1 MDTAKPLA
9 GLKVI
14 ELGTLIAGPFAAR
27 ICAEF
32 GAQVIKVESPNGGD
46 PLRKWRKLYEGTSLW
61 WFVQARNKQSLT
73 LNLKDADGIAILKKL
88 ISEADILIENFRPGT
103 LEKLGLDWDT
113 LHALNPAL
121 VMVRLSGFGQ
131 TRPQK
136 DQPGFGAV
144 GESMGGLRYIT
155 AFEDRPPVRTGISI
169 GDSIAALWGVIGAL
183 MALRHREVNHG
194 KGQIVD
200 VALYEA
206 VFAMMESM
214 VPEFDVM
221 GFVRERTGNIM
232 PGITPSSIHTCSDG
246 KAVQIGANGD
256 AIFQRFM
263 RAIGRDDLADDP
275 TLADNAGRDTRR
287 DELYALIDGW
297 AASLAQDEVL
307 KVLEQAE
314 VPASKIYSAA
324 DMFTDPQYLA
334 REMFLNAT
342 LPDGKSFKMPG
353 ITPSSIHTCSDG
365 KAVQIGAN
373 GDAIFQR
380 FMRAIG
386 RDDLAAD
393 PTLADNAGRDA
404 RRDELYTL
412 IDRWAASLPQ
422 EQVLQVLEQA
432 EVPASKIYSAADM
445 FTDPQYLAREMFLN
459 ATLPDGKPFKMPGI
473 VPKLSETP
481 GSAEW
486 TGPALGEHT
495 DSILQRLGYDA
506 TQIAELRGRGA
517 I

>member
-1 MDTAKPLA
+1 MHSAKPLA

-32 GAQVIKVESPNGGD
+32 GAEVIKVESPNGGD

-73 LNLKDADGIAILKKL
+73 LNLKDADGIAILKQL
-88 ISEADILIENFRPGT
+88 LSEADILIENFRPGT

-131 TRPQK
+131 TGPLK

-155 AFEDRPPVRTGISI
+155 GFEDRPPVRTGISI

-183 MALRHREVNHG
+183 MALRHREVNQG

-287 DELYALIDGW
+287 DELYALIDRW
-297 AASLAQDEVL
+297 AASLPQDEVL

-342 LPDGKSFKMPG
+342 LPDGK
-353 ITPSSIHTCSDG
+353 
-365 KAVQIGAN
+365 A
-373 GDAIFQR
+373 
-380 FMRAIG
+380 
-386 RDDLAAD
+386 
-393 PTLADNAGRDA
+393 
-404 RRDELYTL
+404 
-412 IDRWAASLPQ
+412 
-422 EQVLQVLEQA
+422 
-432 EVPASKIYSAADM
+432 
-445 FTDPQYLAREMFLN
+445 
-459 ATLPDGKPFKMPGI
+459 FKMPGI
-473 VPKLSETP
+473 VPKLSDTP

-495 DSILQRLGYDA
+495 DAILGTLGYSEQ
-506 TQIAELRGRGA
+506 QIAELRARRA